1 MTLQYLAGQI
11 QDYYG
16 DGRSLGMN
24 IEYVVEESPL
34 GTAGSVKHAEPL
46 LADGPVLVISG
57 DALTDLDLTAMVDFH
72 FQRDSQFT
80 MALTHVSDPL
90 EYGVINVHGDG
101 RVAQF
106 SEKPSWGGVTS
117 DTVNT
122 GIYIVDPL
130 ILARMPGNV
139 RLDWSQDI
147 FPGMLAKGEP
157 FYGWVADGF
166 WCDIGTLREY
176 HRANSDLLTGQ
187 LDGGELGQ
195 RIGPDVWCG
204 GAVDIAPDAQLYGPI
219 YLGQEVKINRGRHPG
234 THCHS
239 GLRHR

>member
-1 MTLQYLAGQI
+1 MLPVVNRPVLGHILELLKKHGFTDVVMTLQYLAGQI

-101 RVAQF
+101 RVGAVFGEAQLGRGHVRHRQHRHLHRR
-106 SEKPSWGGVTS
+106 PA
-117 DTVNT
+117 DT
-122 GIYIVDPL
+122 
-130 ILARMPGNV
+130 
-139 RLDWSQDI
+139 
-147 FPGMLAKGEP
+147 
-157 FYGWVADGF
+157 
-166 WCDIGTLREY
+166 
-176 HRANSDLLTGQ
+176 
-187 LDGGELGQ
+187 
-195 RIGPDVWCG
+195 GPD
-204 GAVDIAPDAQLYGPI
+204 A
-219 YLGQEVKINRGRHPG
+219 R
-234 THCHS
+234 
-239 GLRHR
+239 